1 MNLRHKEGII
11 MAEAIENKVV
21 TKIKKAKRGSL
32 YFIDSFAHIAN
43 KKAISKVLERLVIK
57 GEIIR
62 VASGIYTRP
71 RIDPNLGEIK
81 PGIEDIVKAIAK
93 RDNAKIVPTGNYALN
108 KLGLSTQVPMNIV
121 YLTDGSARK
130 VKVGNFTIT
139 FKKANPKSVSA
150 IGKTSKLVIQALKAI
165 GEKNIDNNTIK
176 KISNALK
183 NENINHLE
191 HDLRIAPEWIR
202 KIIRPILEERK
213 NV

>member
-1 MNLRHKEGII
+1 
-11 MAEAIENKVV
+11 MAETIENKVV

-32 YFIDSFAHIAN
+32 YFVDSFAHIAN

-57 GEIIR
+57 GGIIR

-130 VKVGNFTIT
+130 VKVGKFTIT

-150 IGKTSKLVIQALKAI
+150 IGETSMLAIQALKAI
-165 GEKNIDNNTIK
+165 GEKNIDNNTIE
-176 KISNALK
+176 KIRNVLK
-183 NENINHLE
+183 NENLNHLE
-191 HDLRIAPEWIR
+191 HDLRISPEWIR
-202 KIIRPILEERK
+202 KIIRPLLEERK
-213 NV
+213 NAK